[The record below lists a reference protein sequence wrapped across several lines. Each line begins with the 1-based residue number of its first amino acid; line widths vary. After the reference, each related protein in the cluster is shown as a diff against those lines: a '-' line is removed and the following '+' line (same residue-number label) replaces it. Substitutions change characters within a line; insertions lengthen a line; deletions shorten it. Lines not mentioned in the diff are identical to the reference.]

1 MKEISLDK
9 FEFSPFNKIAKDW
22 MLVSAGTPESCS
34 TLTASWGGVGVLW
47 GKNVVF
53 SFIRPQRHTLEF
65 IDQEDYFSITFLKD
79 GYRDALNYCGSH
91 SGGENQK
98 ITEAGL
104 HLAEFKEAP
113 IFKEASLTFICKK
126 LYRQPL
132 EPKYLLDQT
141 LDERWYPN
149 KDYHNMFVGEIV
161 HVFSND

>member
-53 SFIRPQRHTLEF
+53 SFIRPQRHTLKF

-98 ITEAGL
+98 IIEAGL
-104 HLAEFKEAP
+104 HLAEFKEALP
-113 IFKEASLTFICKK
+113 PTSRAKISARSVTRRALVSKQRLPQYVCRRNCTRFF
-126 LYRQPL
+126 
-132 EPKYLLDQT
+132 
-141 LDERWYPN
+141 
-149 KDYHNMFVGEIV
+149 
-161 HVFSND
+161 